1 MKKSPSKV
9 KENWRYF
16 SWQNKK
22 DHRFVWDAPK
32 WCLLY
37 WCQLRKRPHF
47 WCIPNKNSAFLILFL
62 PKRPTSGRIR
72 NFIGYPRPL
81 SQYFLYKGGDLTN
94 TKQRQSLTLPDSG
107 DSDWK
112 KADKRFLWNYHM
124 GSSLLNLANSGD
136 RSKVAPFL
144 VLLIHG
150 GVYIH
155 RCSINGVRIFIKIS
169 NFHFNIQF
177 LMLFFLLFNA
187 EILFMG
193 TC

>member
-1 MKKSPSKV
+1 M
-9 KENWRYF
+9 
-16 SWQNKK
+16 
-22 DHRFVWDAPK
+22 
-32 WCLLY
+32 
-37 WCQLRKRPHF
+37 
-47 WCIPNKNSAFLILFL
+47 
-62 PKRPTSGRIR
+62 
-72 NFIGYPRPL
+72 
-81 SQYFLYKGGDLTN
+81 TN

-136 RSKVAPFL
+136 RNKVAPFL

-177 LMLFFLLFNA
+177 LMCFLFFRYCDAIFRFHCSAHRA
-187 EILFMG
+187 EKGNFLGMYHFQCWNCHNIFYP
-193 TC
+193 

>member
-1 MKKSPSKV
+1 M
-9 KENWRYF
+9 
-16 SWQNKK
+16 
-22 DHRFVWDAPK
+22 
-32 WCLLY
+32 
-37 WCQLRKRPHF
+37 
-47 WCIPNKNSAFLILFL
+47 
-62 PKRPTSGRIR
+62 
-72 NFIGYPRPL
+72 
-81 SQYFLYKGGDLTN
+81 TN

-155 RCSINGVRIFIKIS
+155 RCSINGVRLFYSFIFYNGVHNSPPIADIRQKIDIS
-169 NFHFNIQF
+169 
-177 LMLFFLLFNA
+177 
-187 EILFMG
+187 
-193 TC
+193 

>member
-1 MKKSPSKV
+1 M
-9 KENWRYF
+9 
-16 SWQNKK
+16 
-22 DHRFVWDAPK
+22 
-32 WCLLY
+32 
-37 WCQLRKRPHF
+37 
-47 WCIPNKNSAFLILFL
+47 
-62 PKRPTSGRIR
+62 
-72 NFIGYPRPL
+72 
-81 SQYFLYKGGDLTN
+81 TN

-177 LMLFFLLFNA
+177 LMFFFFFLMQKSFLWALVSRRSRFQT
-187 EILFMG
+187 G
-193 TC
+193 TRFFARGSDRNGNVANFCETVRYYKIIVKLQ

>member
-1 MKKSPSKV
+1 M
-9 KENWRYF
+9 
-16 SWQNKK
+16 
-22 DHRFVWDAPK
+22 
-32 WCLLY
+32 
-37 WCQLRKRPHF
+37 
-47 WCIPNKNSAFLILFL
+47 
-62 PKRPTSGRIR
+62 
-72 NFIGYPRPL
+72 
-81 SQYFLYKGGDLTN
+81 TN

-169 NFHFNIQF
+169 NFHFNQGLLNYMDRTLRALAKFESSKPGLIYSWDPNYTPGVYF
-177 LMLFFLLFNA
+177 LDHKFLSSKNS
-187 EILFMG
+187 G
-193 TC
+193 